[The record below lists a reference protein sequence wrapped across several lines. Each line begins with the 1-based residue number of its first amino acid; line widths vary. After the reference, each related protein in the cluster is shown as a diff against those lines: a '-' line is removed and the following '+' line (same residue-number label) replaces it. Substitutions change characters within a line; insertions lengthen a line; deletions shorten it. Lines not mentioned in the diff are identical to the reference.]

1 MRNNIKWIITFAA
14 VILICAVVWLVILSP
29 GSSGDKTAV
38 ITSEG
43 EIVEEIDLN
52 GVSEPYEFTIENSS
66 GGTNVVRV
74 ENGMI
79 AVIDASCPDKVC
91 MERGF
96 IENGALPIVCLP
108 NELSITISR
117 ADKEGGEQPDIIVG
131 SALK

>member
-52 GVSEPYEFTIENSS
+52 DVSEPYEFTIENSS